1 MIDVQ
6 KITYND
12 FRYMEIPDGDTSI
25 YELINGNIVRRSSP
39 HSIHQVIVSNLNVLL
54 RSYIDPKKLGRVL
67 IAPLDVIFDDDNATQ
82 PDVFFIKKER
92 EKIIEMNGPVWGA
105 PDLVIEV
112 ISEGTAKNDRIF
124 KKELYER
131 CGVSEYWIV
140 DPPSKSIEVYT
151 LDNQHYTLLDFFE
164 IEGKLKSKLLADL
177 DMDLKEVFY

>member
-12 FRYMEIPDGDTSI
+12 FRYMEIPDENTFI
-25 YELINGNIVRRSSP
+25 YELLNGKIVKRTFPPSN
-39 HSIHQVIVSNLNVLL
+39 HQITISNLITSIG
-54 RSYIDPKKLGRVL
+54 SYIIRKQFGRML
-67 IAPLDVIFDDDNATQ
+67 MAPLDVIFDDDNATQ
-82 PDVFFIKKER
+82 LDIFFIKKER

-151 LDNQHYTLLDFFE
+151 LDNQQYTLLDFFE
-164 IEGKLKSKLLADL
+164 IEGKLKSKLLTDL
-177 DMDLKEVFY
+177 DIDLKEVFY

>member
-1 MIDVQ
+1 
-6 KITYND
+6 
-12 FRYMEIPDGDTSI
+12 
-25 YELINGNIVRRSSP
+25 
-39 HSIHQVIVSNLNVLL
+39 
-54 RSYIDPKKLGRVL
+54 
-67 IAPLDVIFDDDNATQ
+67 
-82 PDVFFIKKER
+82 
-92 EKIIEMNGPVWGA
+92 MNGPVWGA

-164 IEGKLKSKLLADL
+164 IEGKLKSKLLVDL